1 MGEKALQAA
10 VGVAQ
15 DFRGAGG
22 QSTTVEAASEGRGC
36 KRAGGVSLGEV
47 AARDSPTSF
56 QEMGVYCKQINMLES
71 GRGMRLECSWSA
83 QTLRCRRGLGWLEL
97 QAQDRG
103 HGPGGMR

>member
-56 QEMGVYCKQINMLES
+56 QEMGVYCKQINMLRNPGEACAWNALGQLRRS
-71 GRGMRLECSWSA
+71 GAGE
-83 QTLRCRRGLGWLEL
+83 GWV
-97 QAQDRG
+97 G
-103 HGPGGMR
+103 